1 MTENHADP
9 AQGTQSGASLSVV
22 IAARNEEAYID
33 RCLAALLVQQDVPG
47 GGVEVIVA
55 ANACTDATV
64 ARARAHEAAFSA
76 RGWRLIVLDLAQG
89 GKLGALAAGEA
100 TASGRGLVY
109 LDADVVC
116 DPGLM
121 VQLAEVL
128 DVPQARYATGTLAVV
143 QAETAVTR
151 AYARIWVR
159 LPFVQSGGVGAGL
172 FAMNR
177 AGRARWGAWPAIISD
192 DTFARLHFTPE
203 ERVEVPARY
212 HWPMVE
218 GFWTLVKV
226 RRRQD
231 AGVAEIA
238 RLYPGLLANEGK
250 HPVTKG
256 LLIRLA
262 LTDPLGFAVYMAVHV
277 AVRSKRASGAWTRGR

>member
-1 MTENHADP
+1 MNESLADP
-9 AQGTQSGASLSVV
+9 AQSAHKRARVSVV
-22 IAARNEEAYID
+22 IAARNEEVLID
-33 RCLAALLVQQDVPG
+33 RCLSALLAQEEVRG

-64 ARARAHEAAFSA
+64 ARAMAHQAACEA
-76 RGWRLIVLDLAQG
+76 RGWRLIVLDLADG

-100 TASGRGLVY
+100 VATGAVLVY

-116 DPGLM
+116 DPELLS
-121 VQLAEVL
+121 QLADALEVSE
-128 DVPQARYATGTLAVV
+128 ARYATGTLAVMR
-143 QAETAVTR
+143 AETAVTR

-177 AGRARWGAWPAIISD
+177 AGRNRWANWPSIISD
-192 DTFARLHFTPE
+192 DTYARLHFTPE
-203 ERVEVPARY
+203 ERVEVPSRY

-218 GFWTLVKV
+218 GFANLVRV

-238 RLYPGLLANEGK
+238 RLFPHLPRNEGK
-250 HPVTKG
+250 HPVTVG
-256 LLIRLA
+256 LLVRLA
-262 LTDPLGFAVYMAVHV
+262 LSDPFGFAVYMGVHI

>member
-1 MTENHADP
+1 MTENHAVP
-9 AQGTQSGASLSVV
+9 AETAPKGASLSVV
-22 IAARNEEAYID
+22 IAARNEEAYIG
-33 RCLAALLVQQDVPG
+33 RCLASLLAQEPVPG
-47 GGVEVIVA
+47 GPVEVIVA

-64 ARARAHEAAFSA
+64 ARAREHEARFAA

-100 TASGRGLVY
+100 AATGRGLVY

-116 DPGLM
+116 DPGVM
-121 VQLAEVL
+121 AQLAGAL

-143 QAETAVTR
+143 RAETAVTR

-218 GFWTLVKV
+218 GFGTLVRV

-238 RLYPGLLANEGK
+238 RLYPHLPANEGK

-256 LLIRLA
+256 LLVRLA
-262 LTDPLGFAVYMAVHV
+262 VTDPVGFAVYMAVHV
-277 AVRSKRASGAWTRGR
+277 AVRMKRDTGAWARGR